1 VDMAKEPFDKPIG
14 NGSTANLIVFTYAS
28 PRAYNGTKTILMAVQ
43 IVNHIPYEP
52 TTSVDF
58 DIVGDVVVTNEVTD
72 F

>member
-1 VDMAKEPFDKPIG
+1 VY
-14 NGSTANLIVFTYAS
+14 TYAS
-28 PRAYNGTKTILMAVQ
+28 PRAYNGTKTVLMAVQ

-58 DIVGDVVVTNEVTD
+58 DLVESNKPTPDNNVD